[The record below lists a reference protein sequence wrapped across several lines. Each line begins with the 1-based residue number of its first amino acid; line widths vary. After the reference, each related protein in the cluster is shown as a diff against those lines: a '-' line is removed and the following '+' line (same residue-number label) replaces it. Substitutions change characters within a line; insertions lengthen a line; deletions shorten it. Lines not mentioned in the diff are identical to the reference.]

1 MLQGAEEGWFS
12 PCSWTTWHR
21 KLGTTPTGLEEPAS
35 LAGRGDSVQDQPGTL
50 TALSAGDADG
60 QDGVK
65 LSFFGGLSIGR
76 VASGLSLAQELAAA
90 LRSTDRPTR

>member
-1 MLQGAEEGWFS
+1 ML
-12 PCSWTTWHR
+12 
-21 KLGTTPTGLEEPAS
+21 
-35 LAGRGDSVQDQPGTL
+35 QDQPGTL

-90 LRSTDRPTR
+90 LRSTDRPSR